1 MAFVTNKEMRKDTE
15 WSSEMIIEGRA
26 LRMTIQIK
34 NKDKIDLMVIYA
46 PNTDEEKIKF
56 FEKLYNEMNKRVYE
70 ERMIILGD
78 FNCVEDENIPI
89 RV

>member
-1 MAFVTNKEMRKDTE
+1 MAFVINKEMGKDTE
-15 WSSEMIIEGRA
+15 WS
-26 LRMTIQIK
+26 
-34 NKDKIDLMVIYA
+34 DLMVIYV